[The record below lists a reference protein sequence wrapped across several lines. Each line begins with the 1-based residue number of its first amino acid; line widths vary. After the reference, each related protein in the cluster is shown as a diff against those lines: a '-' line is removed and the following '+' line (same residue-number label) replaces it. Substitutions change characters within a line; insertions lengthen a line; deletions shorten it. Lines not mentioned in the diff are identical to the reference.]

1 MDFESVGQ
9 AVVAF
14 ALVLPRIAAAF
25 LLLPFFSSETIPPLV
40 RNVFFVSVALA
51 VMPLVLREVPPAMVG
66 GTALLPV
73 ILKEIFI
80 GLTIGFAFGIVFWA
94 LEGAG
99 QVIDTKIGAASAQVS
114 DPVSGQQTTLIGSFL
129 ARVGGYLFAAF
140 GGLQLFI
147 DLVLSSFRVWP
158 ALDPLPDLNALGS
171 LFIIARF
178 DELMRL
184 TLLLAA
190 PALCILT
197 LLEVGAGF
205 INRYAPQLNVF
216 TLSMAI
222 KGWLAA
228 LILIF
233 TVINV
238 SGFVLDWIGDQRG
251 LLRLLFPAGAE

>member
-1 MDFESVGQ
+1 MDFESFGQ

-14 ALVLPRIAAAF
+14 AIVLPRIAAAF
-25 LLLPFFSSETIPPLV
+25 LLLPYFTAETIPPLV

-51 VMPLVLREVPPAMVG
+51 VMPFVLQEVPPATLA
-66 GTALLPV
+66 GTALVPV

-99 QVIDTKIGAASAQVS
+99 QVIDAKIGASSAQLS
-114 DPVSGQQTTLIGSFL
+114 DPVTGQQSTLIGSFL
-129 ARVGGYLFAAF
+129 GRLGGYLFAAF
-140 GGLQLFI
+140 GGLQLFV

-158 ALDPLPDLNALGS
+158 ALDPMPDLNALGS
-171 LFIIARF
+171 LFFISRF

-184 TLLLAA
+184 VLLLAA

-197 LLEVGAGF
+197 LVELGAGF

-216 TLSMAI
+216 VLSMAL
-222 KGWLAA
+222 KGWLAV
-228 LILIF
+228 LILLF
-233 TVINV
+233 TVVNV
-238 SGFVLDWIGDQRG
+238 AWFVLDWLGDQRG
-251 LLRLLFPAGAE
+251 MLRLLFPGG